1 MKTLTIVIAFDY
13 MQARQYAQRSGLRNG
28 GWLYPLKPEDMK
40 DVATKHVVYLDGWEK
55 RKEADA
61 LKAAADAVLYRA
73 NDRA

>member
-28 GWLYPLKPEDMK
+28 EWLYPLKPDDMK

-55 RKEADA
+55 RKEAEA
-61 LKAAADAVLYRA
+61 FKAAADAAIVRA
-73 NDRA
+73 MKR